1 MKQTMQHTRH
11 RLATLLLLVVAMII
25 PQVANAI
32 IEKPSKGDGTKESPY
47 LIENYNN
54 FHWFC
59 YEVNENG
66 NGGICGKLMNNINLQ
81 SSSREL
87 VIGRYYNHPFWGE
100 FDGNNKTISGVIR
113 PDDLGY
119 GPSPNYYEY
128 AGGVFG
134 CIKVPSGTTAVVKNL
149 TVEGEMNISVTNRVY
164 YIGGVI
170 GIAYGDVNLSNIT
183 SKVNVTITND
193 ESDAH
198 CGGVVGSVEWFGN
211 GNYSGNLTVSNCV
224 NYGTINV
231 ACGEICG
238 GVVGYIR
245 NGSITDCLNVGDITN
260 SEDGYTAG
268 ILGYVNSTGCTLSR
282 CLNLGTVTNTK
293 KAANAYSVYYVKDG
307 KSSNIGEASKLYY
320 KSGVGGTALKATEVS
335 DEQLKSGEVAYL
347 LSQGTW
353 GQSLGNNSVNDAY
366 PYPDKTA
373 YQVYQSG
380 SNYYN
385 NITSTIPTGDFTTTI
400 ETTAQYI
407 TNQTRIGDT
416 RSFTVKPT
424 VTTGGYIEKVTHNGS
439 TLYDKGVNDNTWTY
453 SYTVALNN
461 NFEITVADFSCST
474 TLNQS
479 TIGTAINLADNTLG
493 STETFTATPKLGYY
507 ITGATINGE
516 TIIGT
521 VVSGKTDGTKSFS
534 FTVKK
539 SNTVVINTAA
549 IACTTTLNQSTTTP
563 NLADN
568 QIGSTETFT
577 VTPKAGYYITGATIN
592 GETIIGTVVSGKT
605 DGTKSFSFTVKKSN
619 TVVINTAAIA
629 CTTTLNQ
636 STTTLNLA
644 DNQIGSTATFTATPK
659 AGYYITGAIINGETV
674 NGIDVSGKSDG
685 TKSFSFTVKESNAAT
700 INTVA
705 IGYTKPT
712 GDNFTTNLPD
722 NLADKQ
728 IGSIVNFLVMGI
740 CKADVSYNSTVLT
753 PSRTLWDGSKEYMF
767 TVATE
772 NVISITNITQH
783 AYDTNGFCTICGS
796 GHPATL
802 DSDGYYNIADAGH
815 LYWFAEKVNNG
826 NTIINAKLTAD
837 IVVNEDVLDDDGELI
852 GDGTG
857 FRTWTPIGIDTDGQ
871 KYEGTFDGQGHTISG
886 LYINDEEKSVV
897 GLFCATGTNSVIKNV
912 GIIDSYFRADQHAA
926 GICGSN
932 GGVIDNCYSG
942 ATCIVSDEGVGGIVS
957 WNGGTIR
964 NCYNVGK
971 ITGQRHG
978 AICANNTNGTTTNC
992 YYLEGTADAG
1002 IYYGSGDAIEMTA
1015 EQFASGEVAWLLNG
1029 ETAEGELTWYQNLGD
1044 NADTYPVLDSN
1055 HGTVHK
1061 GYDICLLV
1069 FSNNSNLPTTP
1080 TGHLAFENGFCTK
1093 CDSGHPATLDS
1104 DGYYEIADAGHL
1116 YWFAQQVNSGENTI
1130 NAVLTAN
1137 IVVNTSVLTA
1147 DGSLSDNNSTFRVWT
1162 PIGNNSK
1169 TYMGTFDGQGHT
1181 ISGLYVNEAKKD
1193 NVGLFCYINCSA
1205 KIMNVGVTDSYFR
1218 GNNHVGGVCGYAN
1231 SNCSLT
1237 NCYNTGTVSGNNY
1250 VGGVC
1255 GYARDGSL
1263 TNCYNTGTV
1272 KGELYVGGVCGYS
1285 FENSLSHCDNTGA
1298 VSGNAAGGVCGYA
1311 RDGSLTNCY
1320 NTGTVKGELY
1330 VGGVCGF
1337 FNTTACSLTNCYY
1350 LDGSCEQG
1358 VGVNM
1363 ASSEATAMTDDQ
1375 FKSGEVAWLLNGSE
1389 AGESPAWRQTIDEDK
1404 YPVLDAKKGIVIYST
1419 QIGLNPIIRPT
1430 AGTLV
1435 GASDVYN
1442 FAGIEGNKVYG
1453 IPQTGTLAA
1462 GHPYVFKSDY
1472 EYVSFVPS
1480 DEAVTDD
1487 TPTCGL
1493 TGVLDPAGV
1502 RVYGQNN
1509 TAGEDVS
1516 IVFTATA
1523 LKYANPN
1530 GNTVKYG
1537 KCYIN
1542 AEECFITSEPV
1553 AMAKS
1558 IANFGAG
1565 GTTGIDGTDA
1575 ATDDHEG
1582 KAYNPQGV
1590 QVGKDYKGVVIVNG
1604 RKMVRK

>member
-1 MKQTMQHTRH
+1 MIMKQTMQHTRH

-592 GETIIGTVVSGKT
+592 GETIIGIVVSGKT
-605 DGTKSFSFTVKKSN
+605 DGTKSFSFTVKESN

-971 ITGQRHG
+971 LTGQRHG

-1181 ISGLYVNEAKKD
+1181 IGGLYVNDKTKD
-1193 NVGLFCYINCSA
+1193 DVGLFGWTGSNA
-1205 KIMNVGVTDSYFR
+1205 TVKNVGVVGNYFN
-1218 GNNHVGGVCGYAN
+1218 GKTNVGGVCGYGDNATI
-1231 SNCSLT
+1231 T
-1237 NCYNTGTVSGNNY
+1237 NCYNTGTVSGSSDI
-1250 VGGVC
+1250 GGVC
-1255 GYARDGSL
+1255 GEGQKGTITNCYNTGKVSGSYYSGGVCGRSHRATI

-1272 KGELYVGGVCGYS
+1272 IVGYNSAGVCGYG
-1285 FENSLSHCDNTGA
+1285 D
-1298 VSGNAAGGVCGYA
+1298 YA
-1311 RDGSLTNCY
+1311 TITNCY
-1320 NTGTVKGELY
+1320 NTGTVSGSADI
-1330 VGGVCGF
+1330 GGVCGGGYKG
-1337 FNTTACSLTNCYY
+1337 TISNCYY
-1350 LDGSCEQG
+1350 LKDSCPQGIGSG
-1358 VGVNM
+1358 SG
-1363 ASSEATAMTDDQ
+1363 EATEKTENQ
-1375 FKSGEVAWLLNGSE
+1375 FKSGEVAWLLNGSV
-1389 AGESPAWRQTIDEDK
+1389 AGENPTWRQTIDEGAF
-1404 YPVLDAKKGIVIYST
+1404 PVLDEAKGIVMKAST
-1419 QIGLNPIIRPT
+1419 ESLNSVIRPT
-1430 AGTLV
+1430 AGTIE
-1435 GASDVYN
+1435 GATAVYN
-1442 FAGIEGNKVYG
+1442 FAGIRGKDVYG
-1453 IPQTGTLAA
+1453 YEYTEPLLAA
-1462 GHPYVFKSDY
+1462 THPYIFTADKA
-1472 EYVSFVPS
+1472 YVNFFPS
-1480 DEAVTDD
+1480 AEEVTDD
-1487 TPTCGL
+1487 TDTHGL
-1493 TGVLDPAGV
+1493 LGVLEADG
-1502 RVYGQNN
+1502 RKVYGKDN
-1509 TAGEDVS
+1509 TESEPVS
-1516 IVFTATA
+1516 IVFTTTA
-1523 LKYANPN
+1523 LKYANPK
-1530 GNTVKYG
+1530 GNLVKYG
-1537 KCYIN
+1537 KCYID
-1542 AEECFITSEPV
+1542 ASQGFLDSDPVSE
-1553 AMAKS
+1553 ARG
-1558 IANFGAG
+1558 IAIFGE
-1565 GTTGIDGTDA
+1565 GTTSIDEIDA
-1575 ATDDHEG
+1575 TAGDSEDKT
-1582 KAYNPQGV
+1582 YNLQGV
-1590 QVGKDYKGVVIVNG
+1590 EVGKTYKGIVIVNG
-1604 RKMVRK
+1604 KKMVRR